1 MVEFD
6 HWGGGGDMTRGGSRR
21 VPGSGG
27 ARRKPRRCR
36 YDGAIVTRTGQ
47 EKGKFLCH
55 QCGRVL
61 NYEETKTV

>member
-1 MVEFD
+1 
-6 HWGGGGDMTRGGSRR
+6 MTRGGSRR

-36 YDGAIVTRTGQ
+36 YDGAIVTRAGQ
-47 EKGKFLCH
+47 EKGKFFCH